1 MSPKVIQ
8 VEPLE
13 SYQLRLTFDN
23 GEIRRFDVT
32 PYLDKGI
39 FTELQDVDY
48 FQKVKLSFG
57 SIQWPREQDFSPDT
71 LYLTSQPEETIIEC
85 LPTQPDKRSR

>member
-8 VEPLE
+8 VEPLDN
-13 SYQLRLTFDN
+13 YQLRLTFSN

-39 FTELQDVDY
+39 FTELQNVEY
-48 FQKVKLSFG
+48 FQQVHLSFG
-57 SIQWPREQDFSPDT
+57 SVQWSHEQDFSRDT
-71 LYLTSQPEETIIEC
+71 LYLTSQLEDQTVEPISPSPA
-85 LPTQPDKRSR
+85 LK